1 MKIQQIRNAT
11 TIVHLGNHKFLIDP
25 MLSDVG
31 AFRSF
36 KREGEGK
43 QANPIVPLP
52 VQTEEA
58 LQGVTDCII
67 THCQRGHLDHI
78 DQAGVIFLTE
88 NNIPVLSIAD
98 DFEYLREQGLA
109 PIKFIDGTHGMKVVP
124 IKARHG
130 HGPEGDLLGP
140 GHGWFMAAP
149 GEPSIYITGDTVL
162 VDSVRNT
169 ISQLKPDVIVAPAGC
184 ANFGVGED
192 ILFPL
197 KELVELARIAPGKV
211 VFNHME
217 ALDHCPTTRKE
228 LKTLMTKENLSE
240 KVLIPEDGELLTIG

>member
-11 TIVHLGNHKFLIDP
+11 IIVHMGNHKFLIDP

-31 AFRSF
+31 AFRNF
-36 KREGEGK
+36 KREGDDK

-58 LQGVTDCII
+58 LRGVTDCII

-88 NNIPVLSIAD
+88 NNIPVLSAAD
-98 DFEYLREQGLA
+98 DFEYLREQGLD
-109 PIKFIDGTHGMKVVP
+109 PIEFIDGTHGMRVVP

-162 VDSVRNT
+162 VDSVRNA
-169 ISQLKPDVIVAPAGC
+169 ISQLKPDVIIAPASC

-197 KELVELARIAPGKV
+197 TELVELVKIAPGEV
-211 VFNHME
+211 IFNHLE
-217 ALDHCPTTRKE
+217 ALDHCPTTRKD
-228 LKTLMTKENLSE
+228 LMALMTKENLSE
-240 KVLIPEDGELLTIG
+240 KVLIPDDGELLTIG